1 METTARRPDTD
12 SRSLIALFSDLW
24 RETTSLLRDEA
35 ELAKAEMSQKVS
47 QVTSGVGVLAIG
59 GAITLAGF
67 IVVLISGSAFIAQ
80 FLPADVAV
88 WLGPLIV
95 GGVVMIVGLIALAKG
110 RSNLRAGNLGP
121 TRTTESLRRDA
132 ELAKEH
138 LR

>member
-1 METTARRPDTD
+1 M
-12 SRSLIALFSDLW
+12 
-24 RETTSLLRDEA
+24 SLLRDEA
-35 ELAKAEMSQKVS
+35 ALAKVEMSQKVS
-47 QVTSGVGVLAIG
+47 QVSSGIGALAIG

-67 IVVLISGSAFIAQ
+67 IVVLISASAFISQ
-80 FLPADVAV
+80 FLPPEVAV
-88 WLGPLIV
+88 WLGLLIV

-110 RSNLRAGNLGP
+110 RRSLKAHNLGP

>member
-1 METTARRPDTD
+1 METTARTPNTD
-12 SRSLIALFSDLW
+12 SRSLVALFSDLW

-35 ELAKAEMSQKVS
+35 ALAKAEMSQKVS
-47 QVTSGVGVLAIG
+47 QVSSGIGALAIG

-67 IVVLISGSAFIAQ
+67 IVVLIAASAFLAQ
-80 FLPADVAV
+80 FLPPDVAV
-88 WLGPLIV
+88 WLAPLIV
-95 GGVVMIVGLIALAKG
+95 GAVIMIVGLIALAKG
-110 RSNLRAGNLGP
+110 RSNLKAQNLGP

>member
-1 METTARRPDTD
+1 METIGRTPHTE
-12 SRSLIALFSDLW
+12 SRSLVALFSDLW
-24 RETTSLLRDEA
+24 RETMTLLRDEA
-35 ELAKAEMSQKVS
+35 ALAKAEMSQKVS
-47 QVTSGVGVLAIG
+47 QVSSGIGALAIG

-67 IVVLISGSAFIAQ
+67 IVVLIAASAFIAQ
-80 FLPADVAV
+80 FLPPDVAV

-110 RSNLRAGNLGP
+110 RSNLKAGNLGP
-121 TRTTESLRRDA
+121 TRTAESLKRDA